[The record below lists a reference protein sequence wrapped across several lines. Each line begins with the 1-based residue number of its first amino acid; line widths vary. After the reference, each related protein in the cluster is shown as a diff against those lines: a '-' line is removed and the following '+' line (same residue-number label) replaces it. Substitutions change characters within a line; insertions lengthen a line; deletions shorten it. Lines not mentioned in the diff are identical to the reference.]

1 MSEPDEAPISP
12 WVFRD
17 HGSTASVRR
26 HPLARVAVAAWI
38 LVLATALAVGIWAW
52 ARLCA
57 SLPALDGERKVAGLA
72 GPVTVERDALGIPT
86 IRAASRLDAVR
97 ALGFVHAQDR
107 LFQMDLLRRASAGE
121 LSALLGPSTLESDRV
136 LRVHRLRRT
145 AETAVEQARP
155 GERAAL
161 AAYCQGVNAG
171 MAALGAPPWEYLVLR
186 QPPRPWREADTV
198 LVLLSMFVTLQDSD
212 GGAERRQGLMY
223 DLLPAELAAFVSSR
237 GTEWD
242 AALDGSY
249 FPLAPIPGPEVL
261 DLRTRPA
268 AVQADH
274 RVATAEDPDDLM
286 PGSNNWAVAAS
297 RSRHGGAMV
306 SNDMHLGLGVPTIW
320 YRALL
325 EWPEPSV
332 PGGRR
337 RLVGVTLPG
346 TPALVAGSNGRVAWG
361 FTNAQIDTGDV
372 VVLEPAPGD
381 PTAYLTPQGPRR
393 LEAEAE
399 TIEVSRAAP
408 VRVEIEQSVWGPVVG
423 TDHQGRRLA
432 FHWVA
437 HEPEAVNLG
446 LSSVADASDLEEAL
460 ALANRA
466 GIPAQNFICA
476 DSSGRIGWTVAG
488 RIPRRVGFDG
498 SRPQSWADGTRRWEG
513 WYEPAEVPHI
523 LDPAEALLWTAN
535 NRVVGGASLS
545 LVGDGGYD
553 LGARAGQIRDRLREL
568 EAASERDLLAVQLDD
583 RALFLERWYRL
594 SLDILG
600 PAACAGNR
608 SRSELRRVLETTWT
622 GHASVDS
629 VAYRLVR
636 ELRVEVAQRALQPLV
651 AACARAGENFPVLRL
666 PQVEGPL
673 WRLLAERPPHLL
685 APEYADWDAL
695 VLASLDAVA
704 ARAVE
709 ASGSLAAHTWGRRNT
724 VRIRHPLGRALGPL
738 SALLDLPL
746 LQLPGDSHMPRVQ
759 GPSFGASERFVV
771 SPGREACGLFH
782 MPGGQS
788 GHPLSPF
795 YRLGYRGW
803 VEGEPTPF
811 LPGPAKHLLALAP

>member
-1 MSEPDEAPISP
+1 MSGSDDAPIPPSTS
-12 WVFRD
+12 RD
-17 HGSTASVRR
+17 RARAASAPRR
-26 HPLARVAVAAWI
+26 ILARVAITVWTLA
-38 LVLATALAVGIWAW
+38 LATALAAGVWVW

-57 SLPALDGERKVAGLA
+57 SLPALDGERRVPGLA
-72 GPVTVERDALGIPT
+72 GPVTVERDALGVPT
-86 IRAASRLDAVR
+86 IRAASRLDAIR
-97 ALGFVHAQDR
+97 TLGFLHAQDR

-121 LSALLGPSTLESDRV
+121 LSALLGPSTVETDRE

-145 AETAVEQARP
+145 AERAVGQAPP

-186 QPPRPWREADTV
+186 QPPRPWRETDTV
-198 LVLLSMFVTLQDSD
+198 LVLLSMFLTLQDSD
-212 GGAERRQGLMY
+212 GAAEGRQGLIH
-223 DLLPAELAAFVSSR
+223 DLLPAEMEAFLGPR

-242 AALDGSY
+242 AALDGSS
-249 FPLAPIPGPEVL
+249 FPLSPIPGPEVL
-261 DLRTRPA
+261 DLRARPA
-268 AVQADH
+268 AVQ
-274 RVATAEDPDDLM
+274 TARRAPVDEDPDDLL
-286 PGSNNWAVAAS
+286 PGSNNWAIAAS

-306 SNDMHLGLGVPTIW
+306 ANDMHLGLDVPTIW
-320 YRALL
+320 YRAML

-346 TPALVAGSNGRVAWG
+346 TPALVAGSNARVAWG
-361 FTNAQIDTGDV
+361 FTNAQIDTSDV

-381 PTAYLTPQGPRR
+381 PAAYLTPQGPRR
-393 LEAEAE
+393 LETHTE
-399 TIEVSRAAP
+399 TVEVSRAAP

-423 TDHQGRRLA
+423 TDHRGRRLA

-437 HEPEAVNLG
+437 HDPEAVNLG
-446 LSSVADASDLEEAL
+446 LLAVSDASSLEDAL
-460 ALANRA
+460 ELANRA
-466 GIPAQNFICA
+466 GIPAQNFTCA
-476 DSSGRIGWTVAG
+476 DSSGRIGWTIAG
-488 RIPRRVGFDG
+488 RIPRRVGLDG
-498 SRPQSWADGTRRWEG
+498 RRPQSWADGTRGWEG
-513 WYEPAEVPHI
+513 WRGPEEVPHI
-523 LDPAEALLWTAN
+523 LDPADALLWTAN
-535 NRVVGGASLS
+535 NRVVGGAPLA
-545 LVGDGGYD
+545 LLGDGGYD
-553 LGARAGQIRDRLREL
+553 LGARAGQIRDRLRAL
-568 EAASERDLLAVQLDD
+568 EAASERDLMTVQLDD
-583 RALFLERWYRL
+583 RARFLERWHRL
-594 SLDILG
+594 SLDTLA
-600 PAACAGNR
+600 PAACAGNPR
-608 SRSELRRVLETTWT
+608 RTDLRRVLEATWT

-636 ELRVEVAQRALQPLV
+636 ELRVEVARRALQPLV
-651 AACARAGENFPVLRL
+651 AACARDDEDFPVLRL
-666 PQVEGPL
+666 PQLEGPL

-724 VRIRHPLGRALGPL
+724 VRIRHPLSRALGPL
-738 SALLDLPL
+738 TALLDLPP

-759 GPSFGASERFVV
+759 GASFGASERFVV
-771 SPGREACGLFH
+771 SPGRETSGLFH

-803 VEGEPTPF
+803 ADGEPTPF
-811 LPGPAKHLLALAP
+811 LPGPARHLLALAP